1 MNNIEEELFRRRTN
15 KTLGN
20 GEKAKFWKDNW
31 LNRRS
36 PKDFAP
42 DCFRL
47 AWRKNQYVAQAM
59 QGGRWMRGLRLQT
72 DQELHQFVDL
82 WT

>member
-1 MNNIEEELFRRRTN
+1 
-15 KTLGN
+15 
-20 GEKAKFWKDNW
+20 
-31 LNRRS
+31 
-36 PKDFAP
+36 
-42 DCFRL
+42 
-47 AWRKNQYVAQAM
+47 M